1 MALTADYHLHTS
13 YSTDSDEPMENMIL
27 KAIDLGLNQI
37 CFTEHMDMDYPSPPG
52 EPENQ
57 FLVNTDAYLFDVI
70 RYREKYAEQ
79 IKILFGIE
87 LGLQPHISK
96 ENARY
101 IKEYDFDFVI
111 ASSHICN
118 KKDPYLASFFE
129 GRSEEE
135 AYREY
140 FTSILDNLKVF
151 SNFDVYGHLDYVVR
165 YGPNRDRDY
174 SYEKYKDILEQI
186 LETLIDKEKGIEI
199 NTGGLAHGLSE
210 ANPCM
215 GILKRYRE
223 LGGEI
228 ITVGSDAHDTSRIA
242 DQFDRAAKML
252 TECGFRYYTVFEKRM
267 PEFKRI

>member
-1 MALTADYHLHTS
+1 MAITADYHLHTS
-13 YSTDSDEPMENMIL
+13 HSTDSDEPMENMIL

-37 CFTEHMDMDYPSPPG
+37 CFTEHMDMDFPSLPG
-52 EPENQ
+52 DPEDQ
-57 FLVNTDAYLFDVI
+57 FLVNTDSYLFDVI
-70 RYREKYAEQ
+70 RYREKYEGK
-79 IKILFGIE
+79 INILFGIE

-101 IKEYDFDFVI
+101 IKEHDFDFVI
-111 ASSHICN
+111 GSSHICN
-118 KKDPYLASFFE
+118 KKDPYWGSFYE

-140 FTSILDNLKVF
+140 FTSILDNIKSF
-151 SNFDVYGHLDYVVR
+151 SNYDVYGHLDYVVR
-165 YGPNRDRDY
+165 YGPNKDNDY
-174 SYEKYKDILEQI
+174 SYEKYKDILDKI

-199 NTGGLAHGLSE
+199 NTGGLAKGLRE

-242 DQFDRAAKML
+242 DRFDRAGEML
-252 TECGFRYYTVFEKRM
+252 LECGFKYYTVFEKRM
-267 PEFKRI
+267 PEFRRI